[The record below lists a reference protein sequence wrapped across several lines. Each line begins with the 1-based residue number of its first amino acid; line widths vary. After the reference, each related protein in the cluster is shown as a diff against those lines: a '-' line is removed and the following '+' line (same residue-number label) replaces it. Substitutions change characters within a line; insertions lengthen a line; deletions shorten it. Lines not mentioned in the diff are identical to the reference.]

1 LIRLFNEMDLTEGT
15 IEEKNIRAKKML
27 LWFGIGSLIM
37 SFAGLTSAVVVS
49 SKRPDWLKDFQLPE
63 AFVISTIIIILSSI
77 SMVLAKRALKSNN
90 RQATTLWLSLT
101 LFLGIGFVISQ
112 FIGFGQ
118 IIDSGYNFTGPT
130 SNITMSFIYVIA
142 VAHIAH
148 VVAGLISLLVVI
160 YNHFKQRY
168 DAAQMLGF
176 ELSATFWHF
185 VDGLWLFLFLFLYF
199 FR

>member
-15 IEEKNIRAKKML
+15 PEEKNIRAKKML

-49 SKRPDWLKDFQLPE
+49 SKRPDWLKDFHLPE
-63 AFVISTIIIILSSI
+63 AFVISTVIIIISSI
-77 SMVLAKRALKSNN
+77 TMVLAKRALKSNN
-90 RQATTLWLSLT
+90 RKATTLWLLLT
-101 LFLGIGFVISQ
+101 LLLGIGFISSQ

-130 SNITMSFIYVIA
+130 SNITMSFVYVIA
-142 VAHIAH
+142 IAHIAH

-168 DAAQMLGF
+168 DATQMLGF